1 MIANGMIYRDTQI
14 ERQKEN
20 RNKKGIGVEIQTK
33 PKNILPFPFIQN
45 QDNRTAKL
53 LFKQAKSQGLFS

>member
-20 RNKKGIGVEIQTK
+20 RNIKGIGVKNSMQT
-33 PKNILPFPFIQN
+33 KNILAFYSTPLHRSMYSETNF
-45 QDNRTAKL
+45 
-53 LFKQAKSQGLFS
+53 

>member
-1 MIANGMIYRDTQI
+1 MVYRVARSQSK
-14 ERQKEN
+14 KEN